1 MFDINGTLPI
11 FVISFLVFMYLLDV
25 ILLKPVAKVI
35 DQRDE
40 TIRKNIESGK
50 SSREQAQKLLEKYEQ
65 ELREIREKAQKHI
78 ADASEQ
84 ANKERQAELSR
95 LTKEGQEKLNAA
107 KAEIEAERASLIDA
121 LVPKE
126 RELVEAITQKV
137 LGEPVAVNLDPSQVR
152 RTLEGSN

>member
-1 MFDINGTLPI
+1 MFEINGTLPI

-35 DQRDE
+35 SERDE

-50 SSREQAQKLLEKYEQ
+50 SSREQAQKLLEEYER
-65 ELREIREKAQKHI
+65 ELRELREKAQKHI

-95 LTKEGQEKLNAA
+95 LTKDGQEKLNAA

-137 LGEPVAVNLDPSQVR
+137 LGEPVAVNLDASQVR